1 MTNVELLKTMTQRNN
16 LLRQENERLKSQLAI
31 TNADMEYMAMMT
43 DVDLEEGD
51 DEDEQEI

>member
-16 LLRQENERLKSQLAI
+16 NLRQENKRLKSQLAK

-51 DEDEQEI
+51 ENEQEI

>member
-1 MTNVELLKTMTQRNN
+1 MTNVELLRTMTHRYN
-16 LLRQENERLKSQLAI
+16 LLRKENERFKEQEIKAK
-31 TNADMEYMAMMT
+31 ADLTYIAMMT

>member
-16 LLRQENERLKSQLAI
+16 LLRQENERLKSQLAKS
-31 TNADMEYMAMMT
+31 NADLEYMAMMT

-51 DEDEQEI
+51 EDE